1 MKKVLYV
8 SWDGDAQDYMESLF
22 LPLFGA
28 ASGPE
33 LGWRV
38 CQFTWADQAR
48 TARAAKLAQEL
59 NIGYDHFGVLRK
71 PQPVATAAMIA
82 FGASVIERLIRMH
95 KIDLVFARSTIPAA
109 MSMLATWRHPKA
121 RFVYDADGF
130 MADERVDFGAWRAQG
145 PMYRLFRDLEAQA
158 VRRAA
163 AVMTRTERAR
173 QILIDRAG
181 AGIDPDK
188 IHVIPN
194 GKDATRFAP
203 AHIKESQAV
212 RAQESVAQDAPWALY
227 VGSLGPQ
234 YFPAELVRWFEAL
247 YARDA
252 RARFH
257 VLTGQEEVMRAQLD
271 PNNEA
276 HQKITVKRVPPAQ
289 VPAYLAAADVGL
301 SLRQSSFSQQGVC
314 PIKIAE
320 YLLCGTPV
328 ISTSGVGD
336 MDEVLGDE
344 TGFVLNDLSP
354 AQLDAAA
361 GWVIDEVVPHRQ
373 AYSARCRA
381 QGLARFDLERHGQS
395 VKEMLLGC

>member
-1 MKKVLYV
+1 MRKVLYV

-33 LGWRV
+33 LAWRV
-38 CQFTWADQAR
+38 CQFTWADPSR
-48 TARAAKLAQEL
+48 TARAAQLASAL

-82 FGASVIERLIRMH
+82 FGASVIERLVRMH

-109 MSMLATWRHPKA
+109 MSMLATWKHPTA

-181 AGIDPDK
+181 AGVDADK

-203 AHIKESQAV
+203 STLEANHQV
-212 RAQESVAQDAPWALY
+212 RAQEGIPQDSPWALY

-234 YFPAELVRWFEAL
+234 YFPAELVKWFEAL

-252 RARFH
+252 RARLH
-257 VLTGQEEVMRAQLD
+257 VLTGQEEVLRALLD
-271 PNNEA
+271 LNKPA

-344 TGFVLNDLSP
+344 TGFVLQDLSQ
-354 AQLDAAA
+354 ASLEAAA
-361 GWVIDEVVPHRQ
+361 GWVIDEVMPQRQ
-373 AYSARCRA
+373 SYSARCRA
-381 QGLARFDLERHGQS
+381 QGLARFDLERHGQA